1 MSSNDFVKQARA
13 HFDRGAF
20 QDAANVCRRGL
31 LASPDEV
38 EGRLILGR
46 SLMALQRYG
55 EVLAEVRVLL
65 DREPGNAQGLALKGE
80 ALLYKGDVA
89 KAVQTLR
96 EAHTAA
102 PRDAAIRA
110 MREQAENAATKDASA
125 FIFVNEDPSATMT
138 RHYPSRP
145 GQPPLQRE
153 PGSARTA
160 DADAQ
165 MLDGILGKQPAA
177 PASGEGTPREGRST
191 LPARPQN
198 VQPQARSARPTGAP
212 PPGNAPASPRSAPP
226 PGNAPASPRSVTP
239 PVSPAPPPAR
249 AGQPA
254 GAPAK
259 APAARRG
266 PAADPNLTF
275 DEPTAIYGD
284 AQMGKPFPQ
293 PVPPR
298 DVSVQPAPA
307 AAQPSFPGAGASP
320 DESVDRPPED
330 SDVSLDASEFDED
343 MAPTA
348 MIEVERPWRAKPAT
362 SAAPAARPPAQE
374 ATVEALPPVGP
385 RSTFPAAVPP
395 APARNMP
402 LPAAQTA
409 GLPSLAP
416 PDQRSSAPATAGSPP
431 RATPRSMPQAT
442 PQAAPQAP
450 PRSMPQAPPQ
460 AAPQAPPRSI
470 PQAPPRSIPQA
481 PPQAMPQAPPR
492 SMPQA
497 PPRSMPQ
504 ASPQAAPQPA
514 PAVAARSA
522 PVASYE
528 PTVAVPRQSQRSRQR
543 SRVWQYV
550 LVALVVIGG
559 GAVGGLQIRKLRLD
573 WEIDTARTRAGELM
587 ALDTYAGYLRAR
599 NVYASIVA
607 VRATPGDQSALA
619 RSQAALATEFDEG
632 YAEAQAAVRALGD
645 SGATDAVLAR
655 AYLALADRDAAGALA
670 QANALASQAPDDPFA
685 AYLVGRARLLTG
697 DHTGALDAFQKAV
710 ERSARPLFLV
720 WLGRAH
726 LALGQ
731 QDKAA
736 AAFTRALER
745 VPGHPVALLGR
756 AELAAAGTE
765 PAPDGLEASL
775 EALIVEG
782 ARPLAEQA
790 IGVSSGEVAGATLAL
805 VGLRMQRGDEPGAR
819 KALEQL
825 QGMRREG
832 DPGFAVILAR
842 ALERLGDTDAAL
854 AELARAV
861 EAGPTRLDA
870 RLAWAELA
878 LRAGKLDAARAAL
891 LDIDEPTSEV
901 IARNVSA
908 LALRGRTH
916 LALGAL
922 DRALADL
929 DAALAEHPDGP
940 ELLRARAEIDLLQG
954 NAVAAAKRLA
964 PVAGADAPSEMR
976 VFYAEALRSSG
987 QYDQARAVLDAVQK
1001 APSPPPRTYLE
1012 LARIA
1017 RDQGRWVEARNA
1029 YADAIERLKGA
1040 DGAPAASA
1048 DARLAARTEARTEA
1062 RIEAVRVALDTGDR
1076 TGAREAIT
1084 AMAKEGATRND
1095 GRVLVEAAR
1104 SHTLDGAHDQ
1114 AAEYLERA
1122 AALASPPQPGLAR
1135 ERGRLAL
1142 RRGDA
1147 KAAARE
1153 LEAVRSMAG
1162 GDPETLLLLIEA
1174 DLAQGKGEAAAAL
1187 YEEVARR
1194 PSVNPAVLSMAAGL
1208 VAAAGGKPDEAL
1220 AAFEQTRALLTERA
1234 AAPRYIA
1241 QVDFLIGRTLFEYD
1255 RLREAKK
1262 ALEKA
1267 IRADP
1272 TRADPYFVLG
1282 MVEYGGSDFGDAADA
1297 FEEAIQRDAASLPEA
1312 WFYLGEVELERDHKS
1327 EARDAFQAYL
1337 ELRPEGAKAADA
1349 KRYLSEPRRVAG
1361 RVPSGATAALA
1372 RRRDLGDRGEVPAA
1386 VCTRRAIP
1394 GRIFDQR
1401 VGQRAARVCAL
1412 TARSGD
1418 DCLSRFVYCS
1428 GFGPEPKEETFVQM
1442 RNCFHLCSVAVL
1454 GVSFAACAMDGDQL
1468 TEVVDTTT
1476 APLHDAA
1483 RGIPDRYIVVFK
1495 DQIGA
1500 SGVDAAV
1507 SRIALRTS
1515 FSRIDSTFTVIPGF
1529 AARLSAEDL
1538 AAIRQN
1544 PDVAYVE
1551 RDQLVEI
1558 DPAVR
1563 AQLASQSGELS
1574 GPLSSEPEFGIQTIF
1589 PLPGG
1594 QPDGIDRVDQPSLP
1608 RNSQYNDHGCDGAGA
1623 RAYVIDTGIRTRHV
1637 ELGGRVNTARGFTA
1651 ISDGRGTDDCI
1662 GQGTFLAS
1670 VIGGV
1675 QLGLAKQV
1683 TLVPVRVLSCAGSG
1697 TFSGIISGVN
1707 HVRQRLWPQRQVRGH
1722 DGPGRLGLLG
1732 AQQRGRQP
1740 DRQRCAGHRAG
1751 RHQRL
1756 QRFADQSAVGHG
1768 RGRRQRHR
1776 LPGRH
1781 RRLMRRSLRPEHDH
1795 PRCQRQQQHG
1805 HPDPQQRRRCRR
1817 ACGRRAG
1824 AGHELRLHRHPH
1836 HDCDVRVPGG
1846 HGLAGHQRLRRRV
1859 LCWPLRRVRRPQ
1871 AVPVRR

>member
-1 MSSNDFVKQARA
+1 MSTNDFVKQARA

-55 EVLAEVRVLL
+55 EVLAEMRVLL

-110 MREQAENAATKDASA
+110 MREQAENAATRDASA
-125 FIFVNEDPSATMT
+125 FIFVDEDPSATMT

-145 GQPPLQRE
+145 GQPPLQRD
-153 PGSARTA
+153 PGTARTA

-165 MLDGILGKQPAA
+165 MLDGILNKQPAA
-177 PASGEGTPREGRST
+177 PASGDGALREGRST

-212 PPGNAPASPRSAPP
+212 PPGNAPARPTGA

-239 PVSPAPPPAR
+239 PANPAPPPAR

-254 GAPAK
+254 AAPAK

-284 AQMGKPFPQ
+284 AHMGKPFPQ

-320 DESVDRPPED
+320 DESVDRPPGD

-362 SAAPAARPPAQE
+362 SAAPAARPSAQE

-416 PDQRSSAPATAGSPP
+416 PDQRSSAPAPAGSPP
-431 RATPRSMPQAT
+431 RAQPPAAMPSAPAGYPAPGPESRSPSRAT
-442 PQAAPQAP
+442 
-450 PRSMPQAPPQ
+450 
-460 AAPQAPPRSI
+460 PRSI
-470 PQAPPRSIPQA
+470 PQASPQA

-497 PPRSMPQ
+497 PPQAMPQAIPQAPPRSMPQ
-504 ASPQAAPQPA
+504 AMPQAAPQPA

-528 PTVAVPRQSQRSRQR
+528 PTVAVPRQSPRSRQR

-559 GAVGGLQIRKLRLD
+559 GAAGGLQIRKLRLD
-573 WEIDTARTRAGELM
+573 WEIGTARTRADELM
-587 ALDTYAGYLRAR
+587 ALDTYASYLRGR

-645 SGATDAVLAR
+645 SAATDAVLAR

-790 IGVSSGEVAGATLAL
+790 IGVSSGEMAGAALAL

-819 KALEQL
+819 KALDQL

-842 ALERLGDTDAAL
+842 ALDRLGDTDAAL

-891 LDIDEPTSEV
+891 IDIDEPTSEV

-929 DAALAEHPDGP
+929 DAALAEHPDEP
-940 ELLRARAEIDLLQG
+940 ELIRARAEIDLLQG
-954 NAVAAAKRLA
+954 NAEAAAKRLA
-964 PVAGADAPSEMR
+964 PVAGEDASSEMR

-987 QYDQARAVLDAVQK
+987 EYDQARAVLDAVQK

-1040 DGAPAASA
+1040 DGAVSV
-1048 DARLAARTEARTEA
+1048 DARLTARTEARTEA
-1062 RIEAVRVALDTGDR
+1062 RLEAVRVALDTGDR
-1076 TGAREAIT
+1076 IGAREAIQ
-1084 AMAKEGATRND
+1084 AMAKEGATRNN
-1095 GRVLVEAAR
+1095 GSVLVEAAR
-1104 SHTLDGAHDQ
+1104 SHTLDGAHEQ

-1122 AALASPPQPGLAR
+1122 AALAAPPQPGLAR

-1174 DLAQGKGEAAAAL
+1174 DLALGKGEAAAAL

-1194 PSVNPAVLSMAAGL
+1194 PSVNPAVLSLVAGL

-1220 AAFEQTRALLTERA
+1220 AAFEKARALQTERN
-1234 AAPRYIA
+1234 AAPRHIA
-1241 QVDFLIGRTLFEYD
+1241 QVDFLTGRTLFEYD
-1255 RLREAKK
+1255 RLREAEK

-1282 MVEYGGSDFGDAADA
+1282 MVEYGGGDFGDAADA

-1312 WFYLGEVELERDHKS
+1312 WFYLGEVELERDHKT
-1327 EARDAFQAYL
+1327 EARAAFEAYL

-1349 KRYLSEPRRVAG
+1349 KRYL
-1361 RVPSGATAALA
+1361 
-1372 RRRDLGDRGEVPAA
+1372 
-1386 VCTRRAIP
+1386 
-1394 GRIFDQR
+1394 
-1401 VGQRAARVCAL
+1401 
-1412 TARSGD
+1412 
-1418 DCLSRFVYCS
+1418 
-1428 GFGPEPKEETFVQM
+1428 
-1442 RNCFHLCSVAVL
+1442 
-1454 GVSFAACAMDGDQL
+1454 
-1468 TEVVDTTT
+1468 
-1476 APLHDAA
+1476 
-1483 RGIPDRYIVVFK
+1483 
-1495 DQIGA
+1495 
-1500 SGVDAAV
+1500 
-1507 SRIALRTS
+1507 
-1515 FSRIDSTFTVIPGF
+1515 
-1529 AARLSAEDL
+1529 
-1538 AAIRQN
+1538 
-1544 PDVAYVE
+1544 
-1551 RDQLVEI
+1551 
-1558 DPAVR
+1558 
-1563 AQLASQSGELS
+1563 GEL
-1574 GPLSSEPEFGIQTIF
+1574 EE
-1589 PLPGG
+1589 
-1594 QPDGIDRVDQPSLP
+1594 
-1608 RNSQYNDHGCDGAGA
+1608 
-1623 RAYVIDTGIRTRHV
+1623 
-1637 ELGGRVNTARGFTA
+1637 
-1651 ISDGRGTDDCI
+1651 
-1662 GQGTFLAS
+1662 
-1670 VIGGV
+1670 
-1675 QLGLAKQV
+1675 
-1683 TLVPVRVLSCAGSG
+1683 
-1697 TFSGIISGVN
+1697 
-1707 HVRQRLWPQRQVRGH
+1707 
-1722 DGPGRLGLLG
+1722 
-1732 AQQRGRQP
+1732 
-1740 DRQRCAGHRAG
+1740 
-1751 RHQRL
+1751 
-1756 QRFADQSAVGHG
+1756 
-1768 RGRRQRHR
+1768 
-1776 LPGRH
+1776 
-1781 RRLMRRSLRPEHDH
+1781 
-1795 PRCQRQQQHG
+1795 
-1805 HPDPQQRRRCRR
+1805 
-1817 ACGRRAG
+1817 
-1824 AGHELRLHRHPH
+1824 
-1836 HDCDVRVPGG
+1836 
-1846 HGLAGHQRLRRRV
+1846 
-1859 LCWPLRRVRRPQ
+1859 
-1871 AVPVRR
+1871 